1 MNATIREH
9 IEKHLSENTEKLLL
23 QILRDLYVD
32 DTATSFNDLAKAV
45 EFYHI
50 TKSTLASR
58 GLNWAL
64 EFSSYEIEL
73 RNRVT
78 LNDVTFQVTELKI
91 FIDIFLLS
99 Y

>member
-32 DTATSFNDLAKAV
+32 DTATSFSDLAKAV
-45 EFYHI
+45 EFYDI
-50 TKSTLASR
+50 IKSTLASR

-78 LNDVTFQVTELKI
+78 LNDVTFQVIELKI